1 MNFGDFDGHP
11 SIFQLF
17 CHVFPF
23 PCLSSALHHACC
35 HCSDSAQILMAPLT
49 TMTFSSKRWNLS
61 SWRWRGGIR
70 WLTCFLIRFLMDAL
84 ESDLYMCIYMYIYI
98 ITYTEKQC
106 IQHIHVYTMIVRIY
120 NMIYVYYYVSYID
133 SRFTK
138 QNCVGKGK
146 LALMVCRQCW
156 QTYIFRTMA
165 AQHPPAN

>member
-1 MNFGDFDGHP
+1 
-11 SIFQLF
+11 
-17 CHVFPF
+17 
-23 PCLSSALHHACC
+23 
-35 HCSDSAQILMAPLT
+35 MAPLT

-61 SWRWRGGIR
+61 SWRWRG
-70 WLTCFLIRFLMDAL
+70 
-84 ESDLYMCIYMYIYI
+84 ESDGSHVFWYVFWWMLLNQIYTCVFICIYIYI

>member
-1 MNFGDFDGHP
+1 MFFPSHVFLQPFTTPAATAQTPRKYWWRHWRRWRSAPSVGTWAPDVEGGNQMAHMFFDTFFDG
-11 SIFQLF
+11 
-17 CHVFPF
+17 
-23 PCLSSALHHACC
+23 
-35 HCSDSAQILMAPLT
+35 CS
-49 TMTFSSKRWNLS
+49 W
-61 SWRWRGGIR
+61 
-70 WLTCFLIRFLMDAL
+70 IRFINVY
-84 ESDLYMCIYMYIYI
+84 LYVYIYI

>member
-1 MNFGDFDGHP
+1 MSFFSPSPRLLPLLRLRANTDGA
-11 SIFQLF
+11 IDDDDVQLQ
-17 CHVFPF
+17 
-23 PCLSSALHHACC
+23 ALE
-35 HCSDSAQILMAPLT
+35 LELLT
-49 TMTFSSKRWNLS
+49 LK
-61 SWRWRGGIR
+61 GGIR

-146 LALMVCRQCW
+146 LALMVCRQC
-156 QTYIFRTMA
+156 
-165 AQHPPAN
+165 